1 MSKTESNINRTSQAL
16 PGEHPQEPWLGSFV
30 CGLTGW
36 MLDGFDFFLVVFTLT
51 AIGHTFGK
59 DDKTT
64 VLAMTATLALRP
76 IGAIVFG
83 VVSDRYGRRLP
94 LAANLTLFAL
104 VEVLT
109 GFSHSFLQFLIVRA
123 VFGVVMGGQWG
134 IGVTLAMEKVPE
146 RLRGVVS
153 GILQEGYAMGY
164 LLAAGAYFFLFERL
178 SWRPLFF
185 LGTLPALAAA
195 AFVVLRV
202 KESEVW
208 VRSRQT
214 SWGGVGRALLQHWK
228 LLVYC
233 TIFMTTLHMSSHGTQ
248 DLYPTFLQREW
259 GILPKPRALL
269 SAISMV
275 GGIAGAL
282 LIGFLSDRIGR
293 RRAMTLAIGGA
304 FLVIP
309 LWAFAHTLALLV
321 LGAVLMQ
328 FFVQGA
334 WGVVP
339 AHLTEMSPDSIR
351 GSLPG
356 MAYQLGVLLASVV
369 PYLEAAFTRNGR
381 YSVAMA
387 ATAAIAFVLAAVMI
401 MVGTENRRSF
411 EAG

>member
-282 LIGFLSDRIGR
+282 LVGFLSDRIGR